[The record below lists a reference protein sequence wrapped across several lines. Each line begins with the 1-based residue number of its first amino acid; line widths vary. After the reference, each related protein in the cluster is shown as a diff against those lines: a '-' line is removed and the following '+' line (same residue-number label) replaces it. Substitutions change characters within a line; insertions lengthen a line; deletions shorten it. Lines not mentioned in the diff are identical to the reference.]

1 MLLRIGNWQGAKVGR
16 GGSPRFALRSSPR
29 YIFRAETVAQ
39 PDTARKFIPFGPCS
53 KDRDKDYLS
62 LFVVSRNGT
71 NIYREYYTKSSIVS
85 FFRGLLIFTIS
96 LRYYRRR
103 RVEFLSV
110 VNFLPLLDV

>member
-62 LFVVSRNGT
+62 FLETERIFIA
-71 NIYREYYTKSSIVS
+71 NIIQNPPS
-85 FFRGLLIFTIS
+85 FHFFEV
-96 LRYYRRR
+96 Y
-103 RVEFLSV
+103 
-110 VNFLPLLDV
+110 